1 MRWQEWK
8 WRRKGGTHRESL
20 RPSSLQRS
28 QTHSFVAQVDNALSW
43 ALLRAAATGVDFSP
57 RAIALARPLA
67 EELRLDTRFVCAVIY
82 DSTDALRQHYDID
95 FTTY

>member
-28 QTHSFVAQVDNALSW
+28 QTHSFVAQVDNALLPQGEQ
-43 ALLRAAATGVDFSP
+43 LLAGAMDEWYPSKYAGNFGTSYTPTRRQSRANK
-57 RAIALARPLA
+57 LPL
-67 EELRLDTRFVCAVIY
+67 
-82 DSTDALRQHYDID
+82 
-95 FTTY
+95 